1 MVNSI
6 TGNIPEELRKEYPFA
21 DNYLDLDGVHMHYVD
36 EGEGTSILMLHGN
49 PTWSFFYRNLI
60 KTMSANCRC
69 IAPDHIGCG
78 LSDKPQQ
85 YPYTLDQHIQNVIQ
99 LVDSLG
105 LKSLDLVVHDWGG
118 AIGSGLATRRPDLV
132 RRIVVM
138 NTAGFLSKRIPAR
151 INICKLPGFGALAI
165 RGFNAF
171 AGAAVHMAVEKPLS
185 PVIKKG
191 FLLPYNNWKNR
202 IATLR
207 FVQDIPMN
215 SKHPS
220 YQTLRQIDDSLSS
233 LDAKPM
239 LICWGGKDWCFND
252 SFYQEWTKR
261 FPKAE
266 TYYRAEA
273 NHYLMEDDGE
283 HIIPKIREFLL
294 RV

>member
-21 DNYLDLDGVHMHYVD
+21 DHYLDLDGVRMHYVD
-36 EGEGTSILMLHGN
+36 EGEGIPILMLHGN

-60 KTMSANCRC
+60 KTMSANRRC

-85 YPYTLDQHIQNVIQ
+85 YQYTLDQHIRNVIR

-185 PVIKKG
+185 PEIKKG

-207 FVQDIPMN
+207 FVQDIPMSN
-215 SKHPS
+215 RHPS
-220 YQTLRQIDDSLSS
+220 HQTLQQIDDSLSV
-233 LDAKPM
+233 LKAKPM

-252 SFYQEWTKR
+252 LFYQEWTNR

-294 RV
+294 RA